1 MSNLV
6 NTNATKPAPG
16 TTDSL
21 FGMVLAQA
29 FTAFAYGPLIDQ
41 IWDAAEIASEAY
53 EDRMVSKK
61 RTNGRVFEL
70 GVSSGLAGDFGRMA
84 TGWADSRGHRPFFA
98 APEARDWPAPA
109 LAA

>member
-6 NTNATKPAPG
+6 NTNATKPAPT

-41 IWDAAEIASEAY
+41 VWDAAEVASEAY
-53 EDRMVSKK
+53 EDRMASKK
-61 RTNGRVFEL
+61 RANGRVFEL
-70 GVSSGLAGDFGRMA
+70 GVSSAIAEDFGRMA
-84 TGWADSRGHRPFFA
+84 TGSADSRCHRPLFA
-98 APEARDWPAPA
+98 PVETRDWAAPA